1 MLAEEKTESYG
12 RRGPARGF
20 VGQALVYDD
29 VGGGE
34 EK

>member
-1 MLAEEKTESYG
+1 MLAEEKTESYR